1 MSNNLYDILGKLNS
15 IEQAAQAPA
24 EQPKAKTKLAE
35 SMETVEGKLHEKY
48 MGFKKVAAAAKAGG
62 AKDPEAVA
70 ASIGREKYGK
80 KKFQQAAAAGK
91 KLGEGKVKELMMTDL
106 EELTDEEFEVKY
118 HMTKDQAREGLGE
131 GQSTPYEV
139 YYKDT
144 KTGRIEKM
152 ETKLTDAKSAKA
164 AWEDWNSDIPGR
176 FVFVKA
182 MPKAT
187 KMSEGEK
194 VKVPG
199 GTVHKGTYGSE
210 VDVNADG
217 EQVKKVKGTGQ
228 RGRPR
233 KDSGDIKPDW
243 SAFGVTGK
251 KVDLPKWKGARK
263 IKGAGNVDEVAPP
276 GAKAERMVK
285 HIKQSYAKDGKLTP
299 KEKAIAYAT
308 AWKAHKAGKVEE
320 AAAAIKTLTDS
331 GMTVQQITEG
341 WSHIVKAA
349 KYTKKTVLE
358 SYVDAYDR
366 SLSTEGVVSSVVDM
380 VKQGAKKVADVV
392 APDDEAL
399 MKDLAQKAGVTAKEL
414 QKTNPGDADNF
425 VKGGKQLGIFKE
437 ETCSECGM
445 AECACPAADE
455 QEGTMNVSVN
465 VDTNGTKSMS
475 VNATGDEAAKLAE
488 ILKLAG
494 LGGEP
499 QQVYSPVE
507 VVGNENDEA
516 EEAVE
521 EELANEPDEEV
532 FGTDVQL
539 KGGNGE
545 VAGQEKPMH
554 KDGAARFS
562 DNPLAMRE
570 SVYKEYEGI
579 KIKK

>member
-1 MSNNLYDILGKLNS
+1 MSNNLYDILGKLNAV
-15 IEQAAQAPA
+15 EQAAQTQV

-80 KKFQQAAAAGK
+80 KKFQQAAATGK
-91 KLGEGKVKELMMTDL
+91 KLGEGKVKQLMMDL
-106 EELTDEEFEVKY
+106 EELTDEEFKVKY

-131 GQSTPYEV
+131 GNEF
-139 YYKDT
+139 
-144 KTGRIEKM
+144 TGE
-152 ETKLTDAKSAKA
+152 LAQAKA
-164 AWEDWNSDIPGR
+164 QHKDSFEVDGKTYPVKEDE
-176 FVFVKA
+176 VA
-182 MPKAT
+182 
-187 KMSEGEK
+187 EGEK

-210 VDVNADG
+210 FDVNADG
-217 EQVKKVKGTGQ
+217 ETVKKAKGTGQ

-263 IKGAGNVDEVAPP
+263 IKGAGNVDTVDEVAPP

-285 HIKQSYAKDGKLTP
+285 HIKKSYSKDGKLTP

-320 AAAAIKTLTDS
+320 AAAAVKTLTDS
-331 GMTVQQITEG
+331 GMTVEQITEG
-341 WSHIVKAA
+341 WSYIVKAA

-358 SYVDAYDR
+358 SYVEAYDR
-366 SLSTEGVVSSVVDM
+366 SLSTEGVVSNVVDL

-399 MKDLAQKAGVTAKEL
+399 MKDLAQKAGVKAKEL
-414 QKTNPGDADNF
+414 QKTNPGDPDNF

-445 AECACPAADE
+445 AECACPATSE

-465 VDTNGTKSMS
+465 VDTNGTQSMS

-494 LGGEP
+494 LGGKP
-499 QQVYSPVE
+499 QSVYSPVE

-521 EELANEPDEEV
+521 EELANEPAEEV